1 MNLIDCSPG
10 SLPASHSKPRLSLA
24 TGDCHIWIADLRTP
38 GMASSLSHDERE
50 RAHGYLS
57 DTVRRRFIAGRMILR
72 SLCASYVGQPAASI
86 RLKYSESGKPSL
98 ADNPLSIQFNLSHT
112 GDTALFAFTLKYVVG
127 IDVEAV
133 SPTIDVHA
141 IARQFLSH
149 DERQALENLPL
160 NEQCGYFFECW
171 TRREALSKA
180 TGQGL
185 YDTLDQRS
193 TTMEHLSN
201 TGTVFSFVPA
211 PNHRA
216 CLATANAAPT
226 LSFFRLNGLPQHH
239 PDGQGAI
246 SCKLPSLPPRQNE
259 CSSSAEESRV

>member
-1 MNLIDCSPG
+1 MNLIDWSPR
-10 SLPASHSKPRLSLA
+10 SLPVSPSEPRFSLA
-24 TGDCHIWIADLRTP
+24 FGDCHIWIADLRTP
-38 GMASSLSHDERE
+38 AMASLLSDDERG

-57 DTVRRRFIAGRMILR
+57 DNVRRRFIAARVILR
-72 SLCASYVGQPAASI
+72 GLCASYVDQPAASI

-98 ADNPLSIQFNLSHT
+98 ADNPLSVQFNVSHT
-112 GDTALFAFTLKYVVG
+112 GDIALFAFTLKDVVG

-149 DERQALENLPL
+149 DERQALEDLPL
-160 NEQCGYFFECW
+160 NEQRLYFFERW

-180 TGQGL
+180 TGEGL
-185 YDTLDQRS
+185 SNTLDQRS
-193 TTMEHLSN
+193 TPMEHLSN
-201 TGTVFSFVPA
+201 TGTVFSFVLA

-216 CLATANAAPT
+216 CLATANAAPA

-239 PDGQGAI
+239 PDGQGVT
-246 SCKLPSLPPRQNE
+246 SCKLPSLPPR
-259 CSSSAEESRV
+259 CRS